1 MANSPRTVHVKA
13 SDALLGRVLQTRL
26 TQHLGDLAE
35 FAPPDSEPKS
45 GVVVATS
52 PACKPEECAELVSR
66 GASVVVLA
74 PVPTASEEERYRSAG
89 AAAYL
94 PMVINLG
101 PLYAA
106 VAALL

>member
-26 TQHLGDLAE
+26 TQHLGGLAE